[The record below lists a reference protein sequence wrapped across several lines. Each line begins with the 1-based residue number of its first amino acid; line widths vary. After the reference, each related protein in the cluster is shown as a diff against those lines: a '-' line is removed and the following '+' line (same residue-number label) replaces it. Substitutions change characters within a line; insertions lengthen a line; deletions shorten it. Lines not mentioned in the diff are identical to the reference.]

1 MKEWLQELITV
12 TKKIQD
18 EIPGDTITLEER
30 IDKDT
35 QKANTL
41 LAEGMLESLKSLGA
55 DTKVVEEKLEAPTID
70 WEEVDNEFNRLVEE
84 NQKVKELTNELREM
98 TNAVLSKPQVTS
110 VFIQLGLDGMI
121 QIIDLILTKLDE
133 GPKGKEG
140 EVKTQVENAKKA
152 VRDYLQSVVDIF
164 RAIKD
169 SSPIDLDHLE
179 NAVIDK
185 LGSSIQI
192 GILDWDAFKKM
203 LLEILKAC
211 KALGGNT
218 HILEQKVGQISPDS
232 PVLTISRLEIVLAT
246 QVNAK
251 TRDLARRLQA
261 ELEAVQTNPDVQ
273 KLIVEIF
280 VNGLAVALQTVL
292 ENMNE

>member
-1 MKEWLQELITV
+1 M
-12 TKKIQD
+12 
-18 EIPGDTITLEER
+18 
-30 IDKDT
+30 
-35 QKANTL
+35 
-41 LAEGMLESLKSLGA
+41 
-55 DTKVVEEKLEAPTID
+55 
-70 WEEVDNEFNRLVEE
+70 
-84 NQKVKELTNELREM
+84 
-98 TNAVLSKPQVTS
+98 
-110 VFIQLGLDGMI
+110 
-121 QIIDLILTKLDE
+121 
-133 GPKGKEG
+133 
-140 EVKTQVENAKKA
+140 
-152 VRDYLQSVVDIF
+152 
-164 RAIKD
+164 
-169 SSPIDLDHLE
+169 DHLE